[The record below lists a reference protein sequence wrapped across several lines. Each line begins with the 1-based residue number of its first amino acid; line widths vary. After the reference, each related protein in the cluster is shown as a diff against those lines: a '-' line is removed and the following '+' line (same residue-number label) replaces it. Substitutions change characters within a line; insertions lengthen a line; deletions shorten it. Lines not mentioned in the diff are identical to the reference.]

1 MHFYPADS
9 RLCPGSINHLH
20 VGYLR
25 RQRLSDEL
33 GEDRAYSV
41 AQAHRAEHVIL
52 ISGGEE

>member
-25 RQRLSDEL
+25 RQRLSAEL